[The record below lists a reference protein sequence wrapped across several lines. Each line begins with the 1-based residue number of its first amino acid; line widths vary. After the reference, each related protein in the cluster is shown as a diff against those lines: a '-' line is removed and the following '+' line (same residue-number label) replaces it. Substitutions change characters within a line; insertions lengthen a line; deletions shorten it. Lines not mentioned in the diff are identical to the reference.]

1 MKKFNK
7 ILSIA
12 LAGAMGIG
20 TIYTYVH
27 AMTNQNNKE
36 DIALYLNPQKNIT
49 MEESDVIEDLE
60 DLEDLNALD
69 GEMIELE
76 QNEWGE
82 FRDFKNM
89 YELKRGEITSVV
101 QGSETVSI
109 TVKADGKEIIFNTDE
124 DVFVYNHLSKK
135 NSDVNG
141 LVKGMQIYVVVSKD
155 APQLLIEP
163 LQINDIAGIVIVDDN
178 VELELALIDNDLSE
192 VNGKFRVDAHSQAKV
207 LDILDSEEPLGIEDV
222 RMSESLII
230 KHKYEEAVTYKKQK
244 GTKNILQLGEA
255 VEPEAIII
263 LNDYQNLGYYSHSV
277 DIPSWEKLIEN
288 SNYEPLEEIALQ
300 KGYTVEQEGDKIIL
314 QKDDIQITLTLN
326 SKKLDYTHMTF
337 DLHPLDSVEELD
349 LAPKMENSQIMVSGA
364 FLDSLK

>member
-1 MKKFNK
+1 MKKLK
-7 ILSIA
+7 RVLSIA
-12 LAGAMGIG
+12 LAGAMGAG
-20 TIYTYVH
+20 AIYTYVH

-60 DLEDLNALD
+60 NLDDLNISE
-69 GEMIELE
+69 GEMIELD

-89 YELKRGEITSVV
+89 YELKTGKITAAVRKSAA
-101 QGSETVSI
+101 VSI
-109 TVKADGKEIIFNTDE
+109 TVRADGKEIIFNTDE
-124 DVFVYNHLSKK
+124 DVFVFDGRSKK
-135 NSDVNG
+135 RLDISE
-141 LVKGMQIYVVVSKD
+141 LKEGMKLCVILPKD

-163 LQINDIAGIVIVDDN
+163 LQINDIAGIVVVDDN
-178 VELELALIDNDLSE
+178 MELELALIDNDLSE
-192 VNGKFRVDAHSQAKV
+192 VNGKFRVDAHSQTKV

-230 KHKYEEAVTYKKQK
+230 KHKYEEAVTYKKQT
-244 GTKNILQLGEA
+244 GTKNILQLDEL
-255 VEPEAIII
+255 VEPEVIII
-263 LNDYQNLGYYSHSV
+263 LNDYENLGYYNYPVEVS
-277 DIPSWEKLIEN
+277 SWDKLIEN

-314 QKDDIQITLTLN
+314 QKDDIQIILTLN